1 MSTRTKEE
9 IQEIWEATL
18 APHTKNNKPP
28 RLTKKEKKL
37 IGAYSDEGR
46 ATLKYARISSR
57 KIKIVADLIRGK
69 NAQEAMNLLKFTPKA
84 GADILAKL
92 LKSAMSNAENNK
104 NLSVDNLVVSEIY
117 ANQGPTMKRLMPKAQ
132 GRGARIRKRTCHITV
147 VLKEAK

>member
-28 RLTKKEKKL
+28 RLTKREKKL
-37 IGAYSDEGR
+37 IGAYNDEGR

-84 GADILAKL
+84 GADILAK
-92 LKSAMSNAENNK
+92 
-104 NLSVDNLVVSEIY
+104 
-117 ANQGPTMKRLMPKAQ
+117 
-132 GRGARIRKRTCHITV
+132 
-147 VLKEAK
+147 